1 MYVTAPTRGA
11 SSLRKR
17 RAPTAA
23 PAYQAENVRR
33 VIERV
38 AEETDDAALRQS
50 LFLIWQDSP

>member
-23 PAYQAENVRR
+23 PVYQAENVRR

-38 AEETDDAALRQS
+38 AEETDDAALR
-50 LFLIWQDSP
+50 